1 MTAIKRFRN
10 ALAQMQ
16 IPAELTNQIFAGYEN
31 ISDNV
36 KKEKRAAFFIS
47 AVERMENLLDEDLCH
62 EVRDACACS
71 KGGYRL
77 KASQKIAREYQGQ
90 SLESKLKA
98 ISQATHMGKPELDE
112 NGMIITGIGDHGGFP
127 CPCPVF
133 DGLEIS
139 QRVSK
144 TYCYCCAGHFRFH
157 YQIALGMRL
166 KTREVLPSALESQS
180 TEPCRFIYEILD

>member
-1 MTAIKRFRN
+1 MTAVKRFRN

-16 IPAELTNQIFAGYEN
+16 ISTDVTDQIFAGYEK

-36 KKEKRAAFFIS
+36 KKEKRAEFFIT
-47 AVERMENLLDEDLCH
+47 AIERMENLLDEDLCH
-62 EVRDACACS
+62 DIRDACACS

-77 KASQKIAREYQGQ
+77 KSSQKIAREYQGQ

-98 ISQATHMGKPELDE
+98 ISQATHLGKPVLDE
-112 NGMIITGIGDHGGFP
+112 NGMIVTGIGDQGGFP

-133 DGLEIS
+133 DGIELS
-139 QRVSK
+139 QAVSK

-166 KTREVLPSALESQS
+166 KTREVVSSALASQS
-180 TEPCRFIYEILD
+180 TEPCRFVYEILD